1 MAIRPLPLSAAVTS
15 ALAFLFQLVASA
27 KYMGFFDVVS
37 HAFTMLVPAALIC
50 IALFKDGRW
59 MPAALASTVVGSGAV
74 TVRVFDYVTEVSSE
88 ADGYGLRVVILLLT
102 LAAVVLA
109 VIEATQL
116 GYLKLENH
124 PVRKADGTVPVV
136 ATPVLA
142 QQAVH
147 PAAQAAQAAQAA
159 PAAAG
164 AFQPAAP
171 APMQAAFQPGA
182 AQQAA
187 PAPVATAAEQAAP
200 AATAQEPAAAAVEAA
215 GHVAEPAAQQAGGQ
229 ETAAPA
235 VQAAPAAGWYADP
248 ANAAQLRY
256 WDGAAWTNQTQPRA

>member
-1 MAIRPLPLSAAVTS
+1 MAIRPLPLSAAITS
-15 ALAFLFQLVASA
+15 ALAFLFQLVAAA

-37 HAFTMLVPAALIC
+37 HGFTMLVPAALIC

-59 MPAALASTVVGSGAV
+59 MPAALASTMVGSGAIAA
-74 TVRVFDYVTEVSSE
+74 RVFDYVTEVSSE
-88 ADGYGLRVVILLLT
+88 ADGYGLRVVILLLAV
-102 LAAVVLA
+102 AAMVLA
-109 VIEATQL
+109 VIEAAQL

-124 PVRKADGTVPVV
+124 PVRKADGTVPV
-136 ATPVLA
+136 AASPALA
-142 QQAVH
+142 QQAAH
-147 PAAQAAQAAQAA
+147 PAAQPTQGA

-164 AFQPAAP
+164 AFQPATT

-187 PAPVATAAEQAAP
+187 PAPAVTAAEQAAP
-200 AATAQEPAAAAVEAA
+200 AATAQEPAAAAMEAA

-235 VQAAPAAGWYADP
+235 VQATPAAGWYADP